1 MKMKNELKKLAS
13 DMMPKSKK
21 HYPLATCFAVSFVI
35 MVVLGCSGSLVSI
48 PFAVLTLAL
57 SRKMEKIGVEV
68 DE

>member
-1 MKMKNELKKLAS
+1 MTNELKKLAS

-21 HYPLATCFAVSFVI
+21 HYPLAVCFAVSFTVMVI
-35 MVVLGCSGSLVSI
+35 LCCSGSLVSI
-48 PFAVLTLAL
+48 PFAVLTLDL